1 MTRKQLDAQLGG
13 AARAWLDEALAEAAH
28 TAFHEDTADTAPANR
43 YAVPPWELRFAAA
56 TATADSSTPTP
67 CARCCSSKPAPACP
81 P

>member
-28 TAFHEDTADTAPANR
+28 TAFHEDTADTAPATR
-43 YAVPPWELRFAAA
+43 YAVPPGSCGSPPPAG
-56 TATADSSTPTP
+56 TADSSTPTP